1 MGFEDLWS
9 GNIRGNMNAYIM
21 MFPVIIIMYIIT
33 TSFIMK
39 NIYGLVYIFGLIL
52 TLINIYAV
60 SMMSSNMETEITTGS
75 TWEKSTFCYIGL
87 PLINRFFNNASPNA
101 GIIIYTLFFFLMGDI
116 VKHIKEISNPLSF
129 IYFLLYN
136 KPWLMVFF
144 GIMFV
149 LNIYAE
155 RAFHCNKNDTLQY
168 FVGGGIIGLF
178 SGLLLMIFF
187 AGAGLKNLLHTNV
200 FLQDSIHCVIP
211 RKKSFRCEETSQDSG
226 KVYFIREESN
236 RNPYIFEDSLT
247 PDDIDTYNIGTLKN
261 YGDYAQI
268 KMTGKT
274 NVYFYEKKDRKGK
287 MVKIDKFGTVT
298 GKEVNIEAKV
308 AELKFAAE
316 NAGAMGVKLPDW
328 MSTGE
333 MKVMSGMLM
342 RISHMTVTELKAF
355 AEEDWSKFPGKK
367 ADKDKA
373 KKAIIDASREKL
385 QELLNLLNG
394 KSQTS
399 NENGMR
405 EIGWSDLKGRFLR
418 DWPALGPNFSGP
430 KSILI
435 HKEY

>member
-1 MGFEDLWS
+1 MGLKDLWS
-9 GNIRGNMNAYIM
+9 GNMRGNMNVYIM

-60 SMMSSNMETEITTGS
+60 SMMSSNMETHIRDSS

-87 PLINRFFNNASPNA
+87 PLVNRLFNNASPNA

-116 VKHIKEISNPLSF
+116 VKHIKKIINPLSF

-144 GIMFV
+144 GMMFV

-155 RAFHCNKNDTLQY
+155 RAFHCNKNDALQY
-168 FVGGGIIGLF
+168 FVGGGVIGLF
-178 SGLLLMIFF
+178 SGMLMMIFF

-226 KVYFIREESN
+226 KVYFIRENTNLS
-236 RNPYIFEDSLT
+236 PYIFEDSLT

-261 YGDYAQI
+261 YGDYAEI
-268 KMTGKT
+268 KMTGKI

-287 MVKIDKFGTVT
+287 MVKIDKYGEVT
-298 GKEVNIEAKV
+298 GKESDLLADSAQLGVAK
-308 AELKFAAE
+308 
-316 NAGAMGVKLPDW
+316 
-328 MSTGE
+328 GE
-333 MKVMSGMLM
+333 
-342 RISHMTVTELKAF
+342 RI
-355 AEEDWSKFPGKK
+355 
-367 ADKDKA
+367 
-373 KKAIIDASREKL
+373 
-385 QELLNLLNG
+385 
-394 KSQTS
+394 
-399 NENGMR
+399 
-405 EIGWSDLKGRFLR
+405 IGWSALKSRFLI